1 MSFNIT
7 TEQKAPCCMSAPLL
21 HANNRKAGIKA
32 DMTLACKSAAEDAR
46 DVASLS
52 SSSMFFRLPLLMLNR
67 RCFSQL
73 EDFNFPA
80 GLLLVWSVCPETVT
94 AAGAAVPSEA
104 SLRAPVDAD
113 NPRRRCLAACI
124 WHWLQPFLWKALPE
138 ATLGPPRC

>member
-1 MSFNIT
+1 M
-7 TEQKAPCCMSAPLL
+7 TEQKTRRH
-21 HANNRKAGIKA
+21 HAADKVYRYMTTSNEAGIKV

-52 SSSMFFRLPLLMLNR
+52 SSSMFFKLPLLMLNR

-73 EDFNFPA
+73 EDFCFPA
-80 GLLLVWSVCPETVT
+80 GLLLVRSVCPETVA

-124 WHWLQPFLWKALPE
+124 SNGIGCNFF
-138 ATLGPPRC
+138 C